1 MRKIELW
8 IKHLRQMIQEL
19 REQNEHQKEK
29 IETWHQ
35 GLEEIEERYI
45 IL

>member
-29 IETWHQ
+29 IKTMIKATQ
-35 GLEEIEERYI
+35 QSG
-45 IL
+45 